1 MSDDL
6 ISREALRNEIDTWGC
21 NDYDKYDFIEAIDN
35 APTVEYPEQI
45 TIKCD
50 TEEDKQKL
58 LSALK
63 NAKLFVITDEQ
74 ECYIT
79 GAQWDEFMKE
89 HRRRTGAYDKIKAII
104 NGWAVDDDEHELLEQ
119 IADIIDEEAENE
131 SKN

>member
-21 NDYDKYDFIEAIDN
+21 NDYDKYDFLEAIDN

-63 NAKLFVITDEQ
+63 NAKSFVITDEQ

-79 GAQWDEFMKE
+79 GAQWDQFMKE
-89 HRRRTGAYDKIKAII
+89 HRRRTGEYDKIKAII

-119 IADIIDEEAENE
+119 IADIIDEEAKDER
-131 SKN
+131 